1 MSLQILDGR
10 NSIQR
15 PFFYQQ
21 YLLCLQDPADPF
33 NDLGKKGSAIK
44 HVQATFRT
52 LHKDLEIR
60 FAREGHPEKPE
71 RMLRKFVGRCDQI
84 YEESRTKL
92 DLFGADVLEME
103 GNK

>member
-1 MSLQILDGR
+1 M
-10 NSIQR
+10 
-15 PFFYQQ
+15 
-21 YLLCLQDPADPF
+21 
-33 NDLGKKGSAIK
+33 
-44 HVQATFRT
+44 
-52 LHKDLEIR
+52 EIR

-92 DLFGADVLEME
+92 DLFGADVLETE